1 MRRDY
6 NIECKDN
13 QERKYAYHFDLD
25 VMHPYMV
32 QAFTPFL
39 KKGNALELGCFQG
52 AFTARIANLFDTV
65 TCVEASG
72 EAIHAARQRLRAFSH
87 ISFVQSRFEDACLS
101 GTYDTVFLTHVLE
114 HIDDRVGLLKK
125 IREEWLGAWS
135 IARCMPECKRAFQTD
150 CGKDGTDRFER
161 GRNRSRT

>member
-39 KKGNALELGCFQG
+39 KKYIAYPEIENIVCTALEEFICRNLLQYREIRRLPVSFTGSV
-52 AFTARIANLFDTV
+52 AFYFREQLLCLLEKYDLCPGQICQTPMEGLITFHTAPSL
-65 TCVEASG
+65 
-72 EAIHAARQRLRAFSH
+72 Q
-87 ISFVQSRFEDACLS
+87 
-101 GTYDTVFLTHVLE
+101 
-114 HIDDRVGLLKK
+114 
-125 IREEWLGAWS
+125 
-135 IARCMPECKRAFQTD
+135 
-150 CGKDGTDRFER
+150 
-161 GRNRSRT
+161 

>member
-72 EAIHAARQRLRAFSH
+72 EANTGRMA
-87 ISFVQSRFEDACLS
+87 
-101 GTYDTVFLTHVLE
+101 G
-114 HIDDRVGLLKK
+114 
-125 IREEWLGAWS
+125 GAWS